1 MSNQVSYNP
10 LEQVGAFTDL
20 ASLILRRG
28 IVSFEGGPGVFI
40 RGFGDLPRW
49 GITAAREVEQ
59 GARCCPSRNALID
72 DDGVLSYQQLR
83 DGCRKLA
90 RWLLNYKQGA
100 GLKELRI
107 GIMAR
112 NGRYFI
118 YPFAAKS
125 YAGGAVF
132 LLNIGSA
139 PEQIHGCVEEN
150 DINIL
155 FVDDEFADRVPEH
168 MRDIPVVWAHTTRDH
183 GDDLTVDGIL
193 GVDEGVDKL
202 PRLPYHPKQGDFVL
216 MSSGTTGI
224 PKGILRDEP
233 RIPFVLTGLL
243 SAVPWYSNQTLL
255 QSASMFHTWGW
266 STLMVALGSR
276 STIVTQRIFDPEKT
290 LKQIQDFKVDGL
302 ISSPIFYKQMLDLEG
317 NEQFDTSSLKWI
329 ASSGNALT
337 SDVVRRVHERFGPI
351 LANIYGSTE
360 LSLAT
365 VATAEEVAEHPTAAG
380 RVVPG
385 SVVKLYDDNGNE
397 VPQGHP
403 GRIFLNNETALKGY
417 SNPDTPIVMIDK
429 LIEMGDRGYFDEHGR
444 LHVLGRN
451 DDMIIIGGENVHPQS
466 VTETLEPMP
475 GIADVY
481 ASGVDDEETFK
492 RVAVW
497 VVRSDDE
504 AGRTLTADDVRE
516 WVRVKLAHHSI
527 PRDVNFVE
535 SLPRNPTGKVM
546 ARFLPASKSD
556 EEQAREA

>member
-1 MSNQVSYNP
+1 MANQVTYNP
-10 LEQVGAFTDL
+10 IQQVGAFLDL
-20 ASLILRRG
+20 ATLIVRRG
-28 IVSFEGGPGVFI
+28 IVGFEGGPGVFL

-49 GITAAREVEQ
+49 GITTAREVEQ
-59 GARCCPSRNALID
+59 GARCCPHRNALID
-72 DDGVLSYQQLR
+72 DSGVLSYKELR
-83 DGCRKLA
+83 DGSRTLA
-90 RWLLNYKQGA
+90 RHLLKHKKDA

-112 NGRYFI
+112 NGRHFI
-118 YPFAAKS
+118 MPLAAKS

-132 LLNIGSA
+132 LLNIGSS
-139 PEQIHGCVEEN
+139 PEQIAGCIEEN

-155 FVDDEFADRVPEH
+155 FVDDEFADR
-168 MRDIPVVWAHTTRDH
+168 IPANNTLPVIWAHT
-183 GDDLTVDGIL
+183 GDATAEEREAAAPGATSVDKL
-193 GVDEGVDKL
+193 LVSDEKL
-202 PRLPYHPKQGDFVL
+202 PRLPYRPKQGDLVL

-233 RIPFVLTGLL
+233 KIPFVLTGLL

-266 STLMVALGSR
+266 STLNVALGSR
-276 STIVTQRIFDPEKT
+276 STIVTQRVFDPAKT
-290 LKQIQDFKVDGL
+290 MRQIQDYKVDGL
-302 ISSPIFYKQMLDLEG
+302 ISSPIFYKQMLDLPDSESY
-317 NEQFDTSSLKWI
+317 DTSSLKWI

-337 SDVVRRVHERFGPI
+337 PDVVARVHKRFGPI

-360 LSLAT
+360 LSLAA

-385 SVVKLYDDNGNE
+385 SVVKLFDDNGNE
-397 VPQGHP
+397 VPQGQP

-417 SNPDTPIVMIDK
+417 SNPDTPIVMIGK
-429 LIEMGDRGYFDEHGR
+429 LIEMGDRGYFDEKGR

-481 ASGVDDEETFK
+481 AGGVDDEETFK

-504 AGRTLTADDVRE
+504 HGHNLTADAVRD
-516 WVRVKLAHHSI
+516 WVRDKLAHHSI
-527 PRDVNFVE
+527 PRDVNFVD

-546 ARFLPASKSD
+546 ARFLPESRRD
-556 EEQAREA
+556 D